1 MSLVRFR
8 LPSSHVVAAVEIYDS
23 DLALR
28 IRTLSS
34 EGVELDP
41 GHYHVVARLPAGT
54 RLTAS
59 INVLPDQLN
68 DVRLGAKPE
77 SLAEPLAPRS
87 PGTGTA
93 TARKQRAGGHSPS
106 YDKEPRRIARGKWSD
121 GEWQLWRSPE
131 RRLPLL
137 YRSSL
142 IAPSV
147 ELRLTREPAVP
158 QWSVVPTSA
167 LRYLRPAAAADAGG
181 PPRLTSRLRDRA
193 ADAVMAYVNR
203 GQVLDAALM
212 AQGVARQAENLL
224 GGKKGD
230 PVAAAAGAFAL
241 LTLGELDRLHDW
253 TANLHNWFDWLPDGA
268 VVYAEHMALI
278 GDHEQAAHTLRQLA
292 IRGLPCLTVALTTAV
307 NRLSIY
313 VAADLGGDEL
323 RAVSERLTRYVIA
336 CDLMATVTSFTAY
349 KAAEPLPR
357 APSHRGRPTIE

>member
-1 MSLVRFR
+1 
-8 LPSSHVVAAVEIYDS
+8 VEIYDS

-34 EGVELDP
+34 EQVELDP
-41 GHYHVVARLPAGT
+41 GHYHVVARLPAGA

-59 INVLPDQLN
+59 VDVLPDQLN

-77 SLAEPLAPRS
+77 PLLEPLAPRS
-87 PGTGTA
+87 PGTGTG
-93 TARKQRAGGHSPS
+93 TGVARKQRARGRSSS
-106 YDKEPRRIARGKWSD
+106 YGKEPRRIARGKWSD

-147 ELRLTREPAVP
+147 ELRLTCEPAVP

-167 LRYLRPAAAADAGG
+167 LRYLRPAAAAVAGG
-181 PPRLTSRLRDRA
+181 QPRLTSRLRDKA
-193 ADAVMAYVNR
+193 ADAVMTYVNR
-203 GQVLDAALM
+203 GQVLDAALI
-212 AQGVARQAENLL
+212 AEGVARQAEDLL
-224 GGKKGD
+224 GAKKGD

-241 LTLGELDRLHDW
+241 LTLGELDRLHHW

-292 IRGLPCLTVALTTAV
+292 IRGLPCLTVGLTTAV

-336 CDLMATVTSFTAY
+336 CDLTATVTSFTGY
-349 KAAEPLPR
+349 EAAQPLPR
-357 APSHRGRPTIE
+357 APSHRGRPTTE